1 MSLKE
6 SPVMY
11 EMHGVRSAVSGVT
24 DRPLSRSR
32 TATPVQR
39 PSYAVAE
46 SGWEIPIHPVRYAA
60 AKRALDIVVSLCC
73 LLFGFP
79 VFLVVALLVKCTSRG
94 PVLFKQTRVGV
105 GGREFQCYKFRSM
118 YIDAEAR
125 LEHLRHL
132 NEVSGPVFKMKNDP
146 RITPVGRVIRK
157 LSLDE
162 IPQLLNVL
170 LGEMTLVGP
179 RPPIPAEVRKY
190 TRKQL
195 GRLSVKPGLTCLWQ
209 ISGRSSIG
217 FDQWVELDLLYIRTM
232 SFWGDLKILVKT
244 VPAVITGRGAC

>member
-1 MSLKE
+1 
-6 SPVMY
+6 MY
-11 EMHGVRSAVSGVT
+11 EMHGASRAISGV
-24 DRPLSRSR
+24 DRPMGRSRSMVSPIR
-32 TATPVQR
+32 SSHPMAETVWDIPV
-39 PSYAVAE
+39 
-46 SGWEIPIHPVRYAA
+46 HPVRYAA
-60 AKRALDIVVSLCC
+60 AKRALDVVVAFCC

-79 VFLVVALLVKCTSRG
+79 LFLLVALLVKYTSRG
-94 PVLFKQTRVGV
+94 PVLFKQTRVGL
-105 GGREFQCYKFRSM
+105 GGREFPCYKFRSM
-118 YIDAEAR
+118 YIDAEER

-132 NEVSGPVFKMKNDP
+132 NEVSGPVFKIKNDP

-162 IPQLLNVL
+162 LPQFLNVL
-170 LGEMTLVGP
+170 LGDMSLVGP

-195 GRLSVKPGLTCLWQ
+195 GRLSVRPGLTCLWQ

-232 SFWGDLKILVKT
+232 SFWGDFKILLKT
-244 VPAVITGRGAC
+244 IPAVITGRGAC